1 MYTTWKWS
9 TGEAYYKSARPEKNE
24 RQQEKDIDIDIE
36 KEKCYNTQLNAINQ
50 SLADDSFFNQDSDL
64 INITN
69 SMFSRN
75 QNASGTR
82 REDLDTK
89 IADREMIAQRGVNPF
104 LKTSYVNDIVTRDMF
119 LKPINTTFEHSTEK
133 SKEET

>member
-24 RQQEKDIDIDIE
+24 QQQQQDIGYDSQI
-36 KEKCYNTQLNAINQ
+36 NAINQ

-104 LKTSYVNDIVTRDMF
+104 LQTSYVNDIVARDMF
-119 LKPINTTFEHSTEK
+119 LKPINTTFERSKEK

>member
-1 MYTTWKWS
+1 MYTMWKWS
-9 TGEAYYKSARPEKNE
+9 TGEAYYKSARL
-24 RQQEKDIDIDIE
+24 EKDETSIDIE
-36 KEKCYNTQLNAINQ
+36 YDTSQNAINQ
-50 SLADDSFFNQDSDL
+50 SLADNSFFNQDSD
-64 INITN
+64 ITN

-75 QNASGTR
+75 QNVSGGR

-104 LKTSYVNDIVTRDMF
+104 LQTSYVNDVVARDMF
-119 LKPINTTFEHSTEK
+119 LKPKNTTVDH

>member
-9 TGEAYYKSARPEKNE
+9 TGEAYYKSSRPEKNE
-24 RQQEKDIDIDIE
+24 RQQEVGYDSQI
-36 KEKCYNTQLNAINQ
+36 NAINQ

-75 QNASGTR
+75 QNTNGTR

-104 LKTSYVNDIVTRDMF
+104 LQTSYVNDVVARDMF
-119 LKPINTTFEHSTEK
+119 LKPINTTFERSKEK
-133 SKEET
+133 SKEEA

>member
-24 RQQEKDIDIDIE
+24 QQQQQDVGYDSQI
-36 KEKCYNTQLNAINQ
+36 NAINQ

-75 QNASGTR
+75 QNSSGTR

-89 IADREMIAQRGVNPF
+89 IADREMISQRGVNPF
-104 LKTSYVNDIVTRDMF
+104 LQTSYVNAVLARDMF
-119 LKPINTTFEHSTEK
+119 LKPINTTFERSKEK

>member
-24 RQQEKDIDIDIE
+24 QQQQQDVGYDSQI
-36 KEKCYNTQLNAINQ
+36 NAINQ

-75 QNASGTR
+75 QNSSGTR

-89 IADREMIAQRGVNPF
+89 IADREMISQRGVNPF
-104 LKTSYVNDIVTRDMF
+104 LQTSYVNDVLARDMF
-119 LKPINTTFEHSTEK
+119 LKPINTTFERSKEK